1 MDAVRSESRLF
12 HAIVVVGLSFASTE
26 CGSAGGST
34 EDDAGGDSSAA
45 AASMSD
51 GSTLEA
57 TGATFGPGDAGPT
70 TPASDAAP
78 CTPDASSSDASPCVW
93 PVYV

>member
-1 MDAVRSESRLF
+1 VRSESKLF
-12 HAIVVVGLSFASTE
+12 HTIVVVGLSFASTE
-26 CGSAGGST
+26 CGSVGRST

-45 AASMSD
+45 AAATMSD

-57 TGATFGPGDAGPT
+57 AGPTLGTGDAGPT

-78 CTPDASSSDASPCVW
+78 CTPDASSPDASPCVW